1 MSGWISHRHRPLA
14 YPQGGLKEN
23 RLLYTILNGFIN
35 VVRST
40 PFIILLVCVMP
51 VTKFI
56 VGTRIGTKAAIVP
69 LVIYT
74 APFLARLL
82 ENSLLDVNAGI
93 IEAAQAMGA
102 NTLQIVIHFVLPE
115 AFASIIL
122 ALTTGLLTACSGNA
136 SSTSTS
142 TAADTTTA
150 ANDTTSEKK
159 ELKYGKAAGPYTVL
173 FEDAIKPILEEQ
185 GYTFTEVDF
194 SNLLQNDLALNGGE
208 IDFNVEQHTA
218 YAENFN
224 QAQNGDLVPIS
235 PIPTVPAAIFSAT
248 ETSLDNIHDGARVA
262 VPNDAAN
269 TARAYAL
276 LQKAGWIT
284 LNPDVELSTVTQDDI
299 AENPYNIEFTEM
311 SSTNIPGVLDDFDYA
326 VITGSIVYN
335 AGMDTSTALLQE
347 DILPHLLLQV
357 VVKEENKD
365 AQWAKDIVA
374 AYHSD
379 AFKEYLDKNNN
390 GLWYV
395 PGQLPTT

>member
-1 MSGWISHRHRPLA
+1 MKNFKAYVRTTLA
-14 YPQGGLKEN
+14 A
-23 RLLYTILNGFIN
+23 
-35 VVRST
+35 S
-40 PFIILLVCVMP
+40 LV
-51 VTKFI
+51 
-56 VGTRIGTKAAIVP
+56 
-69 LVIYT
+69 
-74 APFLARLL
+74 
-82 ENSLLDVNAGI
+82 
-93 IEAAQAMGA
+93 
-102 NTLQIVIHFVLPE
+102 
-115 AFASIIL
+115 
-122 ALTTGLLTACSGNA
+122 LTTGLLTACSGNA

-194 SNLLQNDLALNGGE
+194 SDLLQNDLALNEGE

-248 ETSLDNIHDGARVA
+248 ETSLDNIHDGAKVA

-335 AGMDTSTALLQE
+335 AGMDASTALLQE

-357 VVKEENKD
+357 VVKAENKD

-395 PGQLPTT
+395 PNELFVTIQ

>member
-1 MSGWISHRHRPLA
+1 MKNFKAYVRTTLA
-14 YPQGGLKEN
+14 
-23 RLLYTILNGFIN
+23 T
-35 VVRST
+35 S
-40 PFIILLVCVMP
+40 LV
-51 VTKFI
+51 
-56 VGTRIGTKAAIVP
+56 
-69 LVIYT
+69 
-74 APFLARLL
+74 
-82 ENSLLDVNAGI
+82 
-93 IEAAQAMGA
+93 
-102 NTLQIVIHFVLPE
+102 
-115 AFASIIL
+115 
-122 ALTTGLLTACSGNA
+122 LTTGLLTACSGN
-136 SSTSTS
+136 SSGTSTS
-142 TAADTTTA
+142 AAADTTTAAASGTTASGTADTTA

-173 FEDAIKPILEEQ
+173 FEDAIRPILEEQ

-194 SNLLQNDLALNGGE
+194 SDLLQNDLALNEGE

-248 ETSLDNIHDGARVA
+248 ETSLDNIHDGAKVA

-269 TARAYAL
+269 TARAYVL

-335 AGMDTSTALLQE
+335 AGMDASTALLQE
-347 DILPHLLLQV
+347 DILAHLLLQV
-357 VVKEENKD
+357 VVKAENKD

-395 PGQLPTT
+395 PNELFVTIQ